1 MSTAPRQR
9 RAGERVQGLLIML
22 PWLAA
27 RQRVSIHEMAST
39 FQLSVEELSQDLT
52 LAGLC
57 GTPPYSPLELIEIF
71 FDDSYWG
78 KS

>member
-27 RQRVSIHEMAST
+27 RKRVSIHEMAST
-39 FQLSVEELSQDLT
+39 FQLSVETMNLFQNDGEKSRVQLR
-52 LAGLC
+52 GLL
-57 GTPPYSPLELIEIF
+57 GAP
-71 FDDSYWG
+71 
-78 KS
+78 